1 MAQSAQNGTT
11 HKRSARSKQP
21 KANNNWWSMDHLRWY
36 LVLTVGAFLA
46 IIMAILAIW
55 VASVALQF
63 VADLFCT
70 AMQWLINIF
79 WMYKVGLLIGLA
91 VIVFG
96 IVAIVLI
103 ANVREYIR
111 LEKEEAERQREA
123 EIEERIR
130 RRHGL

>member
-1 MAQSAQNGTT
+1 MAQSAQNGST
-11 HKRSARSKQP
+11 HKRGAHSKQQ
-21 KANNNWWSMDHLRWY
+21 KVNNNWWSMDHLRWY

-46 IIMAILAIW
+46 IILAIFSIW
-55 VASVALQF
+55 AVSVALQF
-63 VADLFCT
+63 IADLFCT
-70 AMQWLINIF
+70 AMQWLINIL

-91 VIVFG
+91 VIAFG

-111 LEKEEAERQREA
+111 QEKEEAERQREA